1 MPFARWLSVHRYEGI
16 PTMPSFRQ
24 LLIGAILLAM
34 AIAVAAGISLRQG
47 AQPLTQADANAESA
61 QILLVD
67 MGVSTETTPT

>member
-1 MPFARWLSVHRYEGI
+1 
-16 PTMPSFRQ
+16 MPSIRQ
-24 LLIGAILLAM
+24 LLIGAILLAV

-67 MGVSTETTPT
+67 LGVSAEPPAT